1 MGRHAAGAGFLDGLL
16 AEPDLG
22 RVICCADSAELAK
35 PFAQAVIAAGRPDL
49 ARWTPVFRP
58 DLIAAQTP
66 TLVIPDPNIAMHAW
80 RRRRFA
86 QRGYSIVGVTHTTA
100 MQPVM
105 DMIASLLDAPVQ
117 PWDVLVCT
125 STAVRAMVDRL
136 LDERA
141 AYLEDRFGATR
152 VPRPSLPVIPLGV
165 HPRAHARVESRRASW
180 RARLGAGEGDVVFLY
195 VGRLDALG
203 KTNPLPMLL
212 ALGEATRDPDLP
224 RAHLVLSGWF
234 ARSGEEAQVRSAA
247 AAVCPRVAL
256 HVLDGRL
263 HDVKAGIWSA
273 ADVFT
278 LLIDNVQETFG
289 LAPVEAM
296 AAGLPV
302 VVTDWDGFK
311 DTVRD
316 GIDGFRVPTVL
327 PQPPL
332 GLDLALGYEAG
343 QTSYD
348 TYVGGASQFTAID
361 IVAAADAYRRLLVDP
376 SLRQRMGAAG
386 AARAAETFD
395 WAVVLRRWR
404 DLWDGLD
411 AVRRSAVP
419 EHAPRRADA
428 EPVPSRPDPFNVFA
442 AWPTGVLHEGTVVT
456 FVGPTDPAAWR
467 ARLGLP
473 LAAIVPET
481 LPSSD
486 EAIAMLAAV
495 SRAGS
500 LTAAEAAAA
509 AGTGRTARLV
519 RGLAWLAKLGL
530 LRIG

>member
-16 AEPDLG
+16 AAPELG
-22 RVICCADSAELAK
+22 RIVCCADGAELAV
-35 PFAQAVIAAGRPDL
+35 PFGQAAVAVGRPDI

-80 RRRRFA
+80 RRRRFV

-105 DMIASLLDAPVQ
+105 DMIAGLLDAPVQ
-117 PWDVLVCT
+117 GWDALVCT
-125 STAVRAMVDRL
+125 SAAVRSMVDRL

-141 AYLEDRFGATR
+141 AYLQDRFGATR
-152 VPRPSLPVIPLGV
+152 IPRPRLPVIPLGV
-165 HPRAHARVESRRASW
+165 HPRVHARDARKRAEW
-180 RARLGAGEGDVVFLY
+180 RAKLGIGAADVTFLY

-203 KTNPLPMLL
+203 KTNPLPLLL
-212 ALGEATRDPDLP
+212 ALAEATREPGLP
-224 RAHLVLSGWF
+224 TAHLVLAGWF
-234 ARSGEEAQVRSAA
+234 ARAGEEAQLRAA
-247 AAVCPRVAL
+247 AKAACPGVRL
-256 HVLDGRL
+256 HILDGRL
-263 HDVKAGIWSA
+263 PEVKAGIWSA

-316 GIDGFRVPTVL
+316 GIDGFRIPTAL
-327 PQPPL
+327 PRPPL
-332 GLDLALGYEAG
+332 GLDLALGYDAG

-348 TYVGGASQFTAID
+348 AYVGGASQFTAID
-361 IVAAADAYRRLLVDP
+361 GPAAAAACRRLLVDP
-376 SLRQRMGAAG
+376 DLRARMGAAG
-386 AARAAETFD
+386 VARVAEVFD
-395 WAVVLRRWR
+395 WSVVLRQWR
-404 DLWDGLD
+404 TLWDELD
-411 AVRRSAVP
+411 AIRRSDEP
-419 EHAPRRADA
+419 EQAPRRVDA

-442 AWPTGVLHEGTVVT
+442 AWPTVAFDAETPVA
-456 FVGPTDPAAWR
+456 FVGPEDPAAWR

-473 LAAIVPET
+473 LAAVLPDP
-481 LPSSD
+481 LPSTD
-486 EAIAMLAAV
+486 EALAMLAAL
-495 SRAGS
+495 SRARV
-500 LTAAEAAAA
+500 LTAGEAAAA

-530 LRIG
+530 VRIG